1 MLNVLDSII
10 ILFLIM
16 GSLVGFKRGVIK
28 SATMFIGAIVVIIF
42 SYILKNPISKILY
55 SIFPF
60 FNFANDFEGLTVLN
74 IIIYEALA
82 FVLVFI
88 VLMSILQIL
97 IKVTGGIEKIL
108 KFTIVLGIPSKLLGA
123 IFGLC
128 ESFLFVFV
136 ALFLVTQIPSTNEL
150 VSNSLLADK
159 IVNHSP
165 ILSNISKEYYQAI
178 EEIISIK
185 DQNIHNKEE
194 YNEKSLDI
202 LLKYKIVKVEA
213 VEKLLEMKKLEMKN
227 AEKILEKYRKGE

>member
-227 AEKILEKYRKGE
+227 AEKILEKYRKEE